1 MELARLPG
9 KFSADPY
16 GLQKLVGVTIGIAAL
31 LVDGLDVITILR
43 HPNETIVTAF
53 LDWNVFLVTAGGGIG
68 FVSGFWKPSIAK
80 WVQVFIFFLTVIL
93 NALTTTAGGNLSGGV
108 FLIFGLMLI
117 FEYRLGKASIWI
129 AAVVTLALFPLS
141 LAWGYKN
148 FTSSFIILTVLTL
161 IAVITLI
168 ILYGAVNLRH
178 EFRHRED
185 TVLLETRVKE
195 RTSELEGALAERAVM
210 LQEIHHRVNNNLQVI
225 ASILEL
231 EAGKEENERA
241 RASRERS
248 IQRIYAMALVHETL
262 YRTDQLDRV
271 DLAQYADRL
280 LDDIRAGSSIEFI
293 LRAEGPVLVGLDFAV
308 PFGLL
313 LNELATNARKH
324 AFPAG
329 LPGRVDIR
337 IDSEAGLRLTVAD
350 NGVGMA
356 EDLPKAGARTLG
368 LDLVKVLSEQLGG
381 EVAMDGKSGTRWTI
395 RFTPRSGSPES
406 ALG

>member
-1 MELARLPG
+1 MELTRLPG
-9 KFSADPY
+9 KFSADPD
-16 GLQKLVGVTIGIAAL
+16 GLQKLVGATIGIAAL
-31 LVDGLDVITILR
+31 CVDGLNAILILR
-43 HPNETIVTAF
+43 HPGATIAMAF

-68 FVSGFWKPSIAK
+68 FVSGFWKSSIAK
-80 WVQVFIFFLTVIL
+80 WVQVFIFFLTAIL
-93 NALTTTAGGNLSGGV
+93 NAMTTTAGGNLTGGV
-108 FLIFGLMLI
+108 FLIFGFMLI
-117 FEYRLGKASIWI
+117 VEYRLGKASIWI
-129 AAVVTLALFPLS
+129 AAAVTLIFFPLS
-141 LAWGYKN
+141 LAWGYKS

-168 ILYGAVNLRH
+168 ILYGAVLLRH

-185 TVLLETRVKE
+185 TALLETRVKE
-195 RTSELEGALAERAVM
+195 RTSKLEGALAERAVM
-210 LQEIHHRVNNNLQVI
+210 LQEIHHRVNNNLQII

-241 RASRERS
+241 RASREKS

-262 YRTDQLDRV
+262 YRTDQLDKV

-280 LDDIRAGSSIEFI
+280 LDELRAGSPIEF
-293 LRAEGPVLVGLDFAV
+293 LLSSDGPVLVGLDFAV

-313 LNELATNARKH
+313 LNELVTNAQKH

-337 IDSEAGLRLTVAD
+337 IDSDAGLRLTVAD

-356 EDLPKAGARTLG
+356 EDLPKAGAKTLG
-368 LDLVKVLSEQLGG
+368 LDLVKVLSEQLEG
-381 EVAMDGKSGTRWTI
+381 EAAMDGKSGTRWTI
-395 RFTPRSGSPES
+395 RFSPRSGSPES
-406 ALG
+406 AIG